1 MEKILR
7 YTKHSIE
14 RKDERDISE
23 NEIKE
28 TLENP
33 DYTLTQSDD
42 RKIRV
47 KVIGNRIINVVY
59 KEEKSTIIIITVY

>member
-47 KVIGNRIINVVY
+47 KMIGNRIINVVY